1 MEHLRM
7 SKLTIPALAAFLIGA
22 AAASTAQAEPP
33 TLNVLIKECRVEA
46 SRALEEIWRT
56 QPSLRGAIEAHRDL
70 MATACVRWQSAE
82 KTDVLLAQCLD
93 QVAEGQRLLARDGS
107 TVDPAHIERQ
117 NELCRRLA
125 AQRS

>member
-22 AAASTAQAEPP
+22 AASTASAQPP
-33 TLNVLIKECRVEA
+33 TLNALIKECRFEA
-46 SRALEEIWRT
+46 ARALEEIWQN

-82 KTDVLLAQCLD
+82 KTDVLLTQCLD
-93 QVAEGQRLLARDGS
+93 QVAEGRRLLSRDGREA
-107 TVDPAHIERQ
+107 DPVHVERQ